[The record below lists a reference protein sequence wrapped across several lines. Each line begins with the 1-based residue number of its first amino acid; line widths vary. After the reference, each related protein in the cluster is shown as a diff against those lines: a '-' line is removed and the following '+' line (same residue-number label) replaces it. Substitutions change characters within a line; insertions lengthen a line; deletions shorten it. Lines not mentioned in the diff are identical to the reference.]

1 VCRKEY
7 SRHPIRGLDRPRR
20 GARVERARRRQVRRV
35 GVSLPSLPGRTPGP
49 YMRSCAV
56 LAPYIRGYTN
66 ERT

>member
-20 GARVERARRRQVRRV
+20 GARVERARRRQV
-35 GVSLPSLPGRTPGP
+35 GVQGFPAVPARSGTPGP